1 VKVEYTKITRFEE
14 ARVEMERQ
22 EALKLS
28 MLCTISTHAQGHELH
43 AVALRST
50 VPGGTMEAVN
60 SWGAKES
67 LVDVTKDIFRYAIR
81 FDPVITKGR
90 GGEKDFIP
98 PVRPVFLKRAQE
110 HAEKQTAAEV
120 AQQQRQ
126 QTEEAAQ
133 HAAAK
138 AQRLQEQLELLQE
151 RQQTEE
157 ARRQAAA
164 NAQLLQEQNE
174 PLKALEKSQQAKRK
188 REEHEARRTMKKKEN
203 TGKAKSKNSFDVV
216 EKGRYGVT
224 RCANCTWEIWGCQC

>member
-1 VKVEYTKITRFEE
+1 
-14 ARVEMERQ
+14 MERQ

-126 QTEEAAQ
+126 QAEEAAQ
-133 HAAAK
+133 QAAAK

-151 RQQTEE
+151 
-157 ARRQAAA
+157 
-164 NAQLLQEQNE
+164 QNE
-174 PLKALEKSQQAKRK
+174 PLQALGKSQQAKRK